1 MVIFFSETVLIAD
14 SLDKKNKLLSMC
26 LFKGIFARQ
35 LWSYFARS
43 FQMEKQGIVD
53 SNLFELRR
61 SSVGINASMFSVSN
75 LSISFSRSLFR
86 IP

>member
-1 MVIFFSETVLIAD
+1 M
-14 SLDKKNKLLSMC
+14 
-26 LFKGIFARQ
+26 FKRIFARQ

-61 SSVGINASMFSVSN
+61 SISVGINASMFSVPN
-75 LSISFSRSLFR
+75 FSISFSRSLFR
-86 IP
+86 IS